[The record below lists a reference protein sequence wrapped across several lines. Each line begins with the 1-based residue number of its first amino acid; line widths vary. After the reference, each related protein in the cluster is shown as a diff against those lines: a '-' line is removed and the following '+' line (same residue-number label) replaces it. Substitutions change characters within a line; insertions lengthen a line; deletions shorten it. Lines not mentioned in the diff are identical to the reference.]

1 MMGGGGSVRQHLI
14 QDYKTRPFRV
24 VCMQALE
31 GNISGLQGSR
41 TECKGTGRDQK
52 KTGRPPE
59 FTIIL
64 TAPVV
69 YYHIPHLAN

>member
-1 MMGGGGSVRQHLI
+1 
-14 QDYKTRPFRV
+14 
-24 VCMQALE
+24 MQALE